1 MGTGCFL
8 RYSVSW
14 DTKGWGGFLNLHC
27 FPRSQGSGKVQHCL
41 QIPMDPFHQ
50 LCVLLRALLM
60 TAHTCDLFQ
69 GITWGAEAC
78 GVWGG
83 LPSHSQKCLGVYVP
97 CPSLGPIA
105 GDWMACKYKSPAP
118 IPKAG
123 CDLGVT
129 YAPEFPA
136 GTLEAET
143 SPEIVLLFFPL
154 LSILSHALTGF
165 SRSTFYIFIAIFL
178 MWFIVWEGFFLY
190 FSYVYLYFKIMSGSN
205 YIYSE

>member
-1 MGTGCFL
+1 MGTRCSL

-27 FPRSQGSGKVQHCL
+27 FPRSQGSGKVQHCH
-41 QIPMDPFHQ
+41 QIPMDPFHR

-69 GITWGAEAC
+69 RIAWGAEAH
-78 GVWGG
+78 GVRGG
-83 LPSHSQKCLGVYVP
+83 VPSHSQKCLGVYVP
-97 CPSLGPIA
+97 CPSLWPIA

-118 IPKAG
+118 IPEAG

-136 GTLEAET
+136 GSSGGWDFTRNCTFVFSSSILLVPCPYWFFSEH
-143 SPEIVLLFFPL
+143 LFFL
-154 LSILSHALTGF
+154 LHF
-165 SRSTFYIFIAIFL
+165 FW
-178 MWFIVWEGFFLY
+178 MWFIVWEVFFVFFICSFIL
-190 FSYVYLYFKIMSGSN
+190 
-205 YIYSE
+205 